1 MTRQR
6 KRRLWWR
13 HLVSILVFPTTM
25 TLVIPALIAALARVR
40 CATSGSTLVDA
51 LVVGGGGTLITL
63 GVGMLIW
70 TVALFDRVGE
80 GTLGL
85 GAAMGEPVKLVVVG
99 PYRHVRNPMITGV
112 ISILLGEAVITASG
126 WLLLWWAVFCTF
138 QAIAIRAWEEPHL
151 TRRFGREYVTY
162 AENVPRWIP
171 RASAWIPPEQRNNFQ
186 RADRGRK

>member
-1 MTRQR
+1 MAQQS

-25 TLVIPALIAALARVR
+25 TLLIPALIAMSTRARF
-40 CATSGSTLVDA
+40 TTPGPTLVDA
-51 LVVGGGGTLITL
+51 LVVGVGGTLIAA

-70 TVALFDRVGE
+70 TVALFDRIGE

-85 GAAMGEPVKLVVVG
+85 GVVMGEPVRLVVAG

-112 ISILLGEAVITASG
+112 VSILLGEAVITASG
-126 WLLLWWAVFCTF
+126 WLLLWWATFCTF
-138 QAIAIRAWEEPHL
+138 QAIAIRSWEEPHL
-151 TRRFGREYVTY
+151 SERFGSEYVDY

-171 RASAWIPPEQRNNFQ
+171 RTSAWTPPDQRSSHRLHNGWN
-186 RADRGRK
+186 